1 MRWGRDK
8 RDSGN
13 GVTSLGNH
21 FINLEPWEL
30 TALARLCTLSNLN
43 LYFVGIN
50 QIFGSDTKAARSHLL
65 DSTTSRLPVGAR
77 LEALS
82 IFATLTGVALGT
94 NAVHGNSK
102 SLVSLLA
109 DSSER
114 HGTGDEAVHD
124 ILNAF
129 YLIDGDRG
137 AFLEVEEIANE
148 YGLLLAIDSSGIF
161 LEFLIAA
168 KACCNL
174 EGCDSFRIPGMK
186 LAGLA
191 ECVHAKIGY
200 RQTVIEAVGPRLGVR
215 SENIFGK
222 VEDVDTTDF

>member
-1 MRWGRDK
+1 M
-8 RDSGN
+8 
-13 GVTSLGNH
+13 TSLGNH
-21 FINLEPWEL
+21 LINLEPWEL

-50 QIFGSDTKAARSHLL
+50 QIFGSDTEAARSHLL
-65 DSTTSRLPVGAR
+65 DSTASRLTVGAR

-114 HGTGDEAVHD
+114 HGTGNEAVHD

-174 EGCDSFRIPGMK
+174 EGCDSFRIPSMK

-200 RQTVIEAVGPRLGVR
+200 RQTVIEAVGPRFGMR
-215 SENIFGK
+215 SENILGK